1 MNLYQFEEMVDAT
14 IVDRGSEYY
23 EAGFVSK
30 LVRLGDGRYTALVEG
45 ADLYEV
51 AVQLDEE
58 NNILSSSCD
67 CPYDLGTVCKHEVAF
82 YFELITRLRDN
93 NFLETTGGA
102 AMADQPDLITTLENL
117 SKAKLI
123 DILIDLA
130 ENDPILHNE
139 LLFNYAIVDEQHEF
153 ARCKRMVDSIIEK
166 YVGRE
171 GFITYK
177 HVSGFADELSG
188 VLNKVETL
196 KDPLIAIDI
205 AELLLI
211 EGVKSFQYADDSG
224 GDIGSLIDGTMKT
237 MHMIADGSLGIAEQS
252 EMLEKLIHLSKSDV
266 FEGWD
271 DFRIDVLGVCMKFAG
286 NEKLRK
292 TLTNELESMIKD
304 SSANHYGRYAN
315 ERIFNLLYDIIETH
329 GTTEEARQFLEE
341 NINYPSFRKQLMQY
355 EMKEGNYESVLA
367 LAAEGERMDKDYR
380 GLVTRWKK
388 WRYKAYKQLN
398 SLEEQMKIGRELMMV
413 GEFEYYWELKEL
425 AADNQPAF
433 YNELKQDVAKENER
447 VYVQLIEAEEDIDAI
462 LAYVRENPSSVERY
476 LKYLMDSHK
485 DEAIWLF
492 GYHVKTIAENAF
504 NRKQYKEVCQV
515 LKRFRKVAGREAQLN
530 LVEELKQTYKNRPA
544 FLDELGKL

>member
-1 MNLYQFEEMVDAT
+1 MNLYQFEEVVDAT

-30 LVRLGDGRYTALVEG
+30 LGRLGDGRYTALVEG
-45 ADLYEV
+45 ADMYEV

-67 CPYDLGTVCKHEVAF
+67 CHDLGLVCKHEVAV
-82 YFELITRLRDN
+82 YYELIARLKGND
-93 NFLETTGGA
+93 LPEATGGA
-102 AMADQPDLITTLENL
+102 AMADQPDLIATLENL

-123 DILIDLA
+123 DILIELA

-139 LLFNYAIVDEQHEF
+139 LLFNYATVDEQHEF
-153 ARCKRMVDSIIEK
+153 ARCKKMIDSIIEK

-188 VLNKVETL
+188 VLHKAETL
-196 KDPLIAIDI
+196 KDPMIAIDI
-205 AELLLI
+205 AGLLLI
-211 EGVKSFQYADDSG
+211 EGMKSFQYADDSG
-224 GDIGSLIDGTMKT
+224 GDIGGLIDGAIKT
-237 MHMIADGSLGIAEQS
+237 MHMIADVPLGIAEQS
-252 EMLEKLIHLSKSDV
+252 EMLDKLIHLSKSDV

-286 NEKLRK
+286 NEQLRK

-329 GTTEEARQFLEE
+329 GTMEEARQFLQE

-388 WRYKAYKQLN
+388 WRFRAYKQLN
-398 SLEEQMKIGRELMMV
+398 FLEEQMKIGRELMMV

-425 AADNQPAF
+425 AGDDHPSF
-433 YNELKQDVAKENER
+433 YNELKQELAKENER

-492 GYHVKTIAENAF
+492 EYHVKAMAENAIH
-504 NRKQYKEVCQV
+504 RKQYKEVCQV